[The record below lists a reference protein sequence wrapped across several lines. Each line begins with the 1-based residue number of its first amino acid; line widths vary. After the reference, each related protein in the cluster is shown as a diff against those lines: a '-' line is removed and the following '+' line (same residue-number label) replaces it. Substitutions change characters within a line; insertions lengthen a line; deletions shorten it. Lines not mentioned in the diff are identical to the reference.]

1 MVRVVSRS
9 RRDLPVRAP
18 AEIAR
23 MRRAGRVVAEMHE
36 VARAAAVPGA
46 TTADLERHCREVLE
60 RRGARSNFLGY
71 HGYPAVSCIS
81 VNDEVIHGIPGTR
94 RLEEGDLV
102 SVDCGA
108 IVEGWH
114 ADGAVSFTVGP
125 PSSATSPLLAAGAE
139 ALDAAVAAFV
149 PGNRLGDVGAAV
161 EAVARRHRL
170 GVVHGYGGHGIGRA
184 MHELPDV
191 PNTGRPGKGV
201 LLVPGATLCVEPM
214 LTAGSPEVQTLAD
227 GWTVV
232 TRDGGWA
239 VHVEHTV
246 LVTDHGP
253 EILTRA

>member
-1 MVRVVSRS
+1 MARTVVRPG
-9 RRDLPVRAP
+9 RDLPARTA
-18 AEIAR
+18 AEIAL

-36 VARAAAVPGA
+36 AARTAAVPGA
-46 TTADLERHCREVLE
+46 TTMDLERRCREVLD

-81 VNDEVIHGIPGTR
+81 VNEVVIHGIPGDR
-94 RLEEGDLV
+94 ALAEGDLV

-114 ADGAVSFTVGP
+114 ADGAVSFAVG
-125 PSSATSPLLAAGAE
+125 SAGPEVRHLLAAGEE
-139 ALDAAVAAFV
+139 ALAAAVDAFV

-161 EAVARRHRL
+161 EGVARRHHL
-170 GVVHGYGGHGIGRA
+170 GVVEGYGGHGIGRA

-191 PNTGRPGKGV
+191 ANTGRPGKGV
-201 LLVPGATLCVEPM
+201 LLTPGATLCVEPM
-214 LTAGSPEVQTLAD
+214 LTAGHPAVRTLDD

-232 TRDGGWA
+232 TRDGRLA

-246 LVTDHGP
+246 LVADHGP
-253 EILTRA
+253 EILTLP